1 MGTLIKMSLLSQ
13 LDVLLALCLVAL
25 VYTSLVSLPEISL
38 AKIRESHTLGT
49 TAILVTG

>member
-25 VYTSLVSLPEISL
+25 VNASLVSLPENAESL
-38 AKIRESHTLGT
+38 TRL
-49 TAILVTG
+49 